1 MDRGFVVLRHTARL
15 CGAPPFLS
23 KRNGDTTPP
32 FSGPGNG
39 SAAGRIRKSLTSFDA
54 TIADTR
60 DGGLP
65 VPNASKIFSGSGNR
79 TVQIGFRLSKTPALQ
94 AQGYT
99 T

>member
-1 MDRGFVVLRHTARL
+1 MLLASGRAKPFRKS
-15 CGAPPFLS
+15 CGE
-23 KRNGDTTPP
+23 
-32 FSGPGNG
+32 
-39 SAAGRIRKSLTSFDA
+39 AAGRIRKSLTSFDA